1 MTLENRED
9 TASDQALLAD
19 WDPDALFCVDLPTE
33 PRPELGKILVTGAS
47 GYVGGRLVPELL
59 ARGYRVVLLVRGA
72 PEAYEKRWPG
82 VEVIVGDLLLSD
94 TLRDIFKDV
103 HTAYYLIHSLR
114 LGTRKYRAA
123 DIRAAINFRKAA
135 ENQGLKRI
143 IYLGGLGDISK
154 IESTHLKNRIAVAR
168 ELSAGSIPVTF
179 LRAAII
185 IGSGSASYEIIH
197 HLIRR
202 MPVLFIPSW
211 TQNRCQPIGVRDVIK
226 YLVGTLE
233 VEETAGKSFD
243 IGGPDILTYEEMLR
257 LFAEMIH
264 KKALFL
270 HTPVRNIQAYSYAV
284 SLITPVPAPITR
296 PLIEGLKDEMICREN
311 EIRKFV
317 PFEPLA
323 YREAI
328 LLALTREEQDKVHTR
343 WSDAYPPAHVLA
355 IKLHEL
361 EHEPMYTS
369 SYELTSQKEP
379 SALFQSVTRIGGKT
393 GWFNNNW
400 MWRTRGLMDRLIFGV
415 GTARG
420 RKSYSTLAVNDVI
433 DFWRVEDIQTDRRV
447 LLRAEMKLPGK
458 AWLEFV
464 IDNSRESRTLF
475 IKAYFCTRTWFGRLY
490 WYVFLPFHAAIFQ
503 GLIEQI
509 EKRG

>member
-1 MTLENRED
+1 MAQKNSKD
-9 TASDQALLAD
+9 TVTSQAPLAD
-19 WDPDALFCVDLPTE
+19 WDPDALFCADLPTE
-33 PRPELGKILVTGAS
+33 PRPELEKILVTGAS
-47 GYVGGRLVPELL
+47 GYVGGRLVPELV

-72 PEAYEKRWPG
+72 PETYEKRWPG
-82 VEVIVGDLLLSD
+82 VEVVVGDLLLND
-94 TLRDIFKDV
+94 TLRDLFKDV

-114 LGTRKYRAA
+114 LGTEIYEAA
-123 DIRAAINFRKAA
+123 DIQAAINFRKAA
-135 ENQGLKRI
+135 EEQGLKRI

-154 IESTHLKNRIAVAR
+154 IESIHLKNRIAVAT
-168 ELSAGSIPVTF
+168 ELSSGSIPVTF

-197 HLIRR
+197 SLIRR
-202 MPVLFIPSW
+202 MPILFSPNW
-211 TQNRCQPIGVRDVIK
+211 AQNRCQPIGIRDVIK

-233 VEETAGKSFD
+233 VEQTAGRSFD
-243 IGGPDILTYEEMLR
+243 IGGPDILTYEDMLKS
-257 LFAEMIH
+257 FAEMIH
-264 KKALFL
+264 KKVFFPP
-270 HTPVRNIQAYSYAV
+270 TPLKHIRVYSYLV
-284 SLITPVPAPITR
+284 SLTTPVPDQIIR

-317 PFEPLA
+317 PFEPLT

-328 LLALTREEQDKVHTR
+328 LRALTREEQDRVHTR

-369 SYELTSQKEP
+369 SYKLTSKKEA

-420 RKSYSTLAVNDVI
+420 RRSYSTLAVNDVI

-464 IDNSRESRTLF
+464 INNCPESCTLA
-475 IKAYFCTRTWFGRLY
+475 IKAYFFTKTRFGRLY
-490 WYVFLPFHAAIFQ
+490 WYVFLPFHSTVFQ

-509 EKRG
+509 EKRS